1 MRGNIPGSGVLRRR
15 RNATKRHKIK
25 EKEKEKGVLYLMVG
39 KEDEQHEGKKE
50 HFIGADEL
58 DRKRRRN

>member
-39 KEDEQHEGKKE
+39 KEDEQ
-50 HFIGADEL
+50 A
-58 DRKRRRN
+58 

>member
-25 EKEKEKGVLYLMVG
+25 EKEKEGVLYLMVG
-39 KEDEQHEGKKE
+39 KEDEQ
-50 HFIGADEL
+50 A
-58 DRKRRRN
+58 